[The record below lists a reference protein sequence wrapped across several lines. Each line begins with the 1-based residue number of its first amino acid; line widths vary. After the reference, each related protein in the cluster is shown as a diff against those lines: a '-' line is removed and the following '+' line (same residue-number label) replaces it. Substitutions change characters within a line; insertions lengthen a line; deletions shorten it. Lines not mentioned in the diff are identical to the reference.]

1 MFRKVVFE
9 MIDDIKYTD
18 EYIKTLL
25 KNENKDSLFEIVTS
39 DMFYSAVKSIT
50 NEQKIS
56 TATLMRSLNIEYG
69 LMVGYKK
76 AENIIECMNIL
87 GLINYSGSA
96 KDSEVLSNA
105 QTFLDERINDYN
117 VEISPQSPTN
127 VSEDF
132 DFENRILKT
141 SYPDLSGETPKKH
154 LLIDDLGFSNQIKNK
169 LNNCIHYAKG
179 HGISPNILLIGCPAK
194 LVTRIHEAIANELIL
209 NLRSVDGRDF
219 GKNSKEGEFT
229 AFLTNVLDHDIIC
242 FTHMESIRAESLRLF
257 EQAALTN
264 AIDITIGKGA
274 AARSIHIDLPVFG
287 IILSVDNIEQV
298 PKDVIEI
305 FHEIIDFKKY
315 EHEIRLITVAEFA
328 EKYFLS
334 FDQKVSE
341 MLVRQF
347 PNDEQLKL
355 QLIDIRSKAYAKNIN
370 KITESFLQEGL
381 EPIPELDKIDAMDG
395 REFELFTGTLLR
407 GNGFENVNVT
417 QASYDFGVDVI
428 AEKDD
433 IKYAIQCKRYN
444 GPIGVSAV
452 QEVIASKSLHDC
464 HVACVLTNSSF
475 TPAAIELAKKNLVIL
490 WDRNKLQKFIDKAN
504 S

>member
-56 TATLMRSLNIEYG
+56 TTTLMRSLNIEYG

-96 KDSEVLSNA
+96 KDSEVLPNA

-132 DFENRILKT
+132 ENRVVTTSFPCEMQNTPIL
-141 SYPDLSGETPKKH
+141 
-154 LLIDDLGFSNQIKNK
+154 INDLGFSEQLKKK
-169 LNNCIHYAKG
+169 LSDCINYSKLTC
-179 HGISPNILLIGCPAK
+179 IPLNLLLVGCPTK
-194 LVTRIHEAIANELIL
+194 YVSRIHKVVANELCVNSRLVDCRDFSNSQKATAGEFVKELTALCGDGDSVCFTYIEHL
-209 NLRSVDGRDF
+209 KSDNLR
-219 GKNSKEGEFT
+219 
-229 AFLTNVLDHDIIC
+229 H
-242 FTHMESIRAESLRLF
+242 F
-257 EQAALTN
+257 EQAVLTN
-264 AIDITIGKGA
+264 SINITIGKGP
-274 AARSIHIDLPVFG
+274 AARNISLFLPRFG
-287 IILSVDNIEQV
+287 VILSVENMSQV
-298 PKDVIEI
+298 PKNIFEI
-305 FHEIIDFKKY
+305 FHEIIDFKNY
-315 EHEIRLITVAEFA
+315 GHEIRMMIISDFA
-328 EKYFLS
+328 ERYFLNIH
-334 FDQKVSE
+334 QKVKES
-341 MLVRQF
+341 LAKQF
-347 PNDEQLKL
+347 SNDEQLTI
-355 QLIDIRSKAYAKNIN
+355 QLIALKNKAFKQNTFD
-370 KITESFLQEGL
+370 ITESMFQETL
-381 EPIPELDKIDAMDG
+381 EPLPELDKIDAMDG

>member
-1 MFRKVVFE
+1 
-9 MIDDIKYTD
+9 MIKDFNTD
-18 EYIKTLL
+18 K
-25 KNENKDSLFEIVTS
+25 
-39 DMFYSAVKSIT
+39 
-50 NEQKIS
+50 
-56 TATLMRSLNIEYG
+56 
-69 LMVGYKK
+69 
-76 AENIIECMNIL
+76 
-87 GLINYSGSA
+87 
-96 KDSEVLSNA
+96 
-105 QTFLDERINDYN
+105 
-117 VEISPQSPTN
+117 
-127 VSEDF
+127 

-141 SYPDLSGETPKKH
+141 SYPDVSAETSPKPLFIK
-154 LLIDDLGFSNQIKNK
+154 DLGFSNQIKNK
-169 LNNCIHYAKG
+169 LDNCIHYSKG
-179 HGISPNILLIGCPAK
+179 HGISPSILLVGCPAK
-194 LVTRIHEAIANELIL
+194 LVARIHEAIANELML
-209 NLRSVDGRDF
+209 NSRTADGRNF
-219 GKNSKEGEFT
+219 GKNSKEGEFI
-229 AFLTNVLDHDIIC
+229 AFLTNVLDHDIVC
-242 FTHMESIRAESLRLF
+242 FTHIESIRSESLRLF
-257 EQAALTN
+257 EQAVLTN

-274 AARSIHIDLPVFG
+274 AARSIHIDLPMFG
-287 IILSVDNIEQV
+287 VILSVDNIEQV
-298 PKDVIEI
+298 PKDVIEV

-315 EHEIRLITVAEFA
+315 EYELCLMAVVEFA
-328 EKYFLS
+328 EKYALS
-334 FDQKVSE
+334 FDQEVSE
-341 MLVRQF
+341 RLVRQF

-370 KITESFLQEGL
+370 KITESFLQETL
-381 EPIPELDKIDAMDG
+381 EPLPELDKIDAMDG

-407 GNGFENVNVT
+407 GNGFENVHVT